1 MRTEDW
7 TKEEWEM
14 TVQLERIT
22 AQNAEEKHQE
32 LSKRRKSERPRRTKK
47 DWLRYAA
54 NLAAVAVLLYFLV
67 NGTILFVFR
76 ALWTALEKGLSEEWK
91 LQGEGIYRG
100 IALAVPLLGLAAAR
114 LLLEQG
120 VKETPMR
127 LKPNRPWPEE
137 KQIWL
142 FVPAFMGLSLIGD
155 MVTSVVR
162 YGLEALTVYP
172 PEQVVQLPENPLG
185 VLYYFFVICIVS
197 TVVNEWLVRG
207 ALQKIFEPWG
217 AWFSIVVSSVMFT
230 LLHADLAKMPAIFL
244 ESVLMGLAAHCTGTL
259 TVGMLLHF
267 SSNVISFAFLFIRQ
281 KMQGV
286 ESFAMLV
293 YLVVIIFLAAAVCIG
308 RIYQKQVLRSFRPIP
323 WVYDPKNRQSRFE
336 RLATTPLYLFV
347 MIAMALRA
355 LWPMTGWTMPF
366 WLT

>member
-127 LKPNRPWPEE
+127 LKPNQPWPEE

-142 FVPAFMGLSLIGD
+142 FVPAFMGLSVIGD

-185 VLYYFFVICIVS
+185 VLYYF
-197 TVVNEWLVRG
+197 L
-207 ALQKIFEPWG
+207 
-217 AWFSIVVSSVMFT
+217 
-230 LLHADLAKMPAIFL
+230 
-244 ESVLMGLAAHCTGTL
+244 
-259 TVGMLLHF
+259 
-267 SSNVISFAFLFIRQ
+267 
-281 KMQGV
+281 
-286 ESFAMLV
+286 
-293 YLVVIIFLAAAVCIG
+293 
-308 RIYQKQVLRSFRPIP
+308 
-323 WVYDPKNRQSRFE
+323 
-336 RLATTPLYLFV
+336 
-347 MIAMALRA
+347 
-355 LWPMTGWTMPF
+355 
-366 WLT
+366 